1 MCSEKATR
9 LLVKLTDILKRTHKF
24 ETISHL
30 ILHLL
35 SKGQIMREIVSNFVA
50 FLENLNFKSK
60 FSLWYQTYKTCKVL
74 K

>member
-9 LLVKLTDILKRTHKF
+9 LLVKSTDILKRTHKF

-35 SKGQIMREIVSNFVA
+35 SKQQIMWEIVSNFVA
-50 FLENLNFKSK
+50 FLEKLNFNGIYSK
-60 FSLWYQTYKTCKVL
+60 GILSGQM
-74 K
+74 